1 MRDKSA
7 FTAMRAHFSDKI
19 RTDTMTPA
27 WLPQNQLQAWLNK
40 AYKAEKQK
48 RLMARSAETRMA
60 NSAQSNPPPA
70 SHKGACKRNQLKAP
84 APKGK
89 AKKPCL
95 KETSSSEESGDEEGS
110 CWDEHEEI
118 EYEGDSK

>member
-19 RTDTMTPA
+19 RTDTMTPV

-40 AYKAEKQK
+40 ACKAEKQK
-48 RLMARSAETRMA
+48 RLMARSAETRTA
-60 NSAQSNPPPA
+60 NLAQSNPPPA
-70 SHKGACKRNQLKAP
+70 SHKGAGKRNQLKAP

-95 KETSSSEESGDEEGS
+95 QELSSSEESGDEEGGS
-110 CWDEHEEI
+110 WDEHEEM
-118 EYEGDSK
+118 D

>member
-19 RTDTMTPA
+19 RTDTVTPA

-48 RLMARSAETRMA
+48 RLMARSAETRTA
-60 NSAQSNPPPA
+60 NSAQSNLPPA
-70 SHKGACKRNQLKAP
+70 SHKGAGKRNQLKAP
-84 APKGK
+84 VPKGK
-89 AKKPCL
+89 AKKP
-95 KETSSSEESGDEEGS
+95 
-110 CWDEHEEI
+110 
-118 EYEGDSK
+118 